1 MDIAAPLL
9 KVRRPPGR
17 RVAVLSAITA
27 LSVAALVWAIVVTRP
42 APEPTMN
49 TVSPGI
55 LYATPFA
62 RFVTNGAAVI
72 AVGVVLLLLLL
83 GTAGRKEYAAVAS
96 RARVIGIAAGIAWV
110 TATTTTWWLQ
120 AATISQSG
128 PKMPFAGMASYV
140 VEVSSGTAL
149 VLTVVVAVAYTL
161 VMLTRKPSSWPAVCF
176 GLALVGLVAVPVT
189 GHASQSNAPWITT
202 PAICLHM
209 CAVSLW
215 VGGLALV
222 TVLVTGNRSALALV
236 LPRFSTVAG
245 GAIATVAVTGVLLA
259 GPRLTKDITPHLS
272 VLLHALFE
280 TPAGWLVLAK
290 LAGLTIL
297 AATGGFIRQ
306 ILLPAVRRK
315 ETVALATLAT
325 VELTV
330 MAATIAI
337 ATVLARPL

>member
-9 KVRRPPGR
+9 KTRGPVGR

-42 APEPTMN
+42 APEPAINIT
-49 TVSPGI
+49 SPGI
-55 LYATPFA
+55 LYATPLA
-62 RFVTNGAAVI
+62 RFVTNGAAII
-72 AVGVVLLLLLL
+72 AVGAVLLLLLL
-83 GTAGRKEYAAVAS
+83 GTAGRKEYAVVVA

-120 AATISQSG
+120 AAAISQSG
-128 PKMPFAGMASYV
+128 PKMPFAGMASYA
-140 VEVSSGTAL
+140 VEVTSGTAL

-161 VMLTRKPSSWPAVCF
+161 VIITRKPTAWPMMCF

-189 GHASQSNAPWITT
+189 GHASQGNAAWLTT
-202 PAICLHM
+202 PAITLHM

-222 TVLVTGNRSALALV
+222 AVLVSSNRSALALV

-280 TPAGWLVLAK
+280 TPAGWLVLGK
-290 LAGLTIL
+290 LAGLTLL

-330 MAATIAI
+330 MAMTIAI

>member
-1 MDIAAPLL
+1 MDLAAPPL
-9 KVRRPPGR
+9 KVRRSAA
-17 RVAVLSAITA
+17 AVSVITT

-42 APEPTMN
+42 APEPALNIT
-49 TVSPGI
+49 SPGI
-55 LYATPFA
+55 LYTTPLA
-62 RFVTNGAAVI
+62 RFVTNGAAII
-72 AVGVVLLLLLL
+72 AVGVTLFLLLL
-83 GTAGRKEYAAVAS
+83 GTAGRKEYDAAAQ

-120 AATISQSG
+120 AAAISQSG
-128 PKMPFAGMASYV
+128 SKMPFAGMASYAV
-140 VEVSSGTAL
+140 NVTSGTAL
-149 VLTVVVAVAYTL
+149 VLTVVTAVAYTL
-161 VMLTRKPSSWPAVCF
+161 LTLTRTPTVWPMVCL

-189 GHASQSNAPWITT
+189 GHASQGSAHWLTT
-202 PAICLHM
+202 PAITLHM

-222 TVLVTGNRSALALV
+222 TVLIAGNRSALALV

-280 TPAGWLVLAK
+280 TPAGWLVLGK
-290 LAGLTIL
+290 LAGLTLL

-330 MAATIAI
+330 MAVTIAI

>member
-1 MDIAAPLL
+1 MDLAAPLL
-9 KVRRPPGR
+9 KVRRS
-17 RVAVLSAITA
+17 AAALSAITT

-42 APEPTMN
+42 APEPAMSIT
-49 TVSPGI
+49 SPGI
-55 LYATPFA
+55 LYATPLA
-62 RFVTNGAAVI
+62 RFVTNGSAII
-72 AVGVVLLLLLL
+72 AVGVPLFLLLL
-83 GTAGRKEYAAVAS
+83 GAAGRREYETVS
-96 RARVIGIAAGIAWV
+96 QRARLIGIAAGIAWV

-120 AATISQSG
+120 AAAISQSG
-128 PKMPFAGMASYV
+128 SKMPFAGMASYAV
-140 VEVSSGTAL
+140 AVTSGTAL
-149 VLTVVVAVAYTL
+149 ALTVLAAVAYTL
-161 VMLTRKPSSWPAVCF
+161 AMLTRTPSSWPLVCF
-176 GLALVGLVAVPVT
+176 GLGLVGLVAVPVT
-189 GHASQSNAPWITT
+189 GHASRGNARWLTT
-202 PAICLHM
+202 PAITLHL

-222 TVLVTGNRSALALV
+222 TVLVAGNRSALSLV

-259 GPRLTKDITPHLS
+259 GPRLTKDVTPHLS

-280 TPAGWLVLAK
+280 TPAGWLVLGK
-290 LAGLTIL
+290 LAGLTLL

-330 MAATIAI
+330 MAVTIAI

>member
-1 MDIAAPLL
+1 MDLAAPLL
-9 KVRRPPGR
+9 KVRRSAAA
-17 RVAVLSAITA
+17 VAVIAT

-42 APEPTMN
+42 APEPALN
-49 TVSPGI
+49 TTSPGI
-55 LYATPFA
+55 LYTTPLA
-62 RFVTNGAAVI
+62 RFVTNGAAII
-72 AVGVVLLLLLL
+72 AVGVTLFLLLL
-83 GTAGRKEYAAVAS
+83 GTAGRKEYDAATE

-110 TATTTTWWLQ
+110 TAITTTWWLQ
-120 AATISQSG
+120 AAAISQSG
-128 PKMPFAGMASYV
+128 SKMPFAGMASYA
-140 VEVSSGTAL
+140 VEVTSGTAL
-149 VLTVVVAVAYTL
+149 VLTVLAAVAYTL
-161 VMLTRKPSSWPAVCF
+161 VMLTRTPTVWPMVCF

-189 GHASQSNAPWITT
+189 GHASQGSAPWLTT
-202 PAICLHM
+202 PAITLHM

-222 TVLVTGNRSALALV
+222 TVLVANNRSALALV

-259 GPRLTKDITPHLS
+259 GPRLTKDVTPHLS

-280 TPAGWLVLAK
+280 TPAGWLVLGK
-290 LAGLTIL
+290 LAGLTLL

-315 ETVALATLAT
+315 ETVALAALAT

-330 MAATIAI
+330 MAVTIAI

>member
-1 MDIAAPLL
+1 MDLAAPLL
-9 KVRRPPGR
+9 KVRRS
-17 RVAVLSAITA
+17 AAALSAITT

-42 APEPTMN
+42 APEPAMN
-49 TVSPGI
+49 ITSPGI
-55 LYATPFA
+55 LYTTPLA
-62 RFVTNGAAVI
+62 RFVTNSAAII
-72 AVGVVLLLLLL
+72 AVGVTLFLLLL
-83 GTAGRKEYAAVAS
+83 GAAGRREYETVS
-96 RARVIGIAAGIAWV
+96 QRARVIGIAAGIAWV

-120 AATISQSG
+120 AAAISQSG
-128 PKMPFAGMASYV
+128 SKMPFAGMASYA
-140 VEVSSGTAL
+140 VEVTSGTAL
-149 VLTVVVAVAYTL
+149 ALTVVAAVAYT
-161 VMLTRKPSSWPAVCF
+161 VGMFRRTPVVCF
-176 GLALVGLVAVPVT
+176 GLGLVGLVAVPVT
-189 GHASQSNAPWITT
+189 GHASQGNAPWLTT
-202 PAICLHM
+202 PAITLHM

-222 TVLVTGNRSALALV
+222 TVLVAGNRSALALV

-259 GPRLTKDITPHLS
+259 GPRLTKDITPHVS

-280 TPAGWLVLAK
+280 TPAGWLVLGK
-290 LAGLTIL
+290 LAGLTLL

-330 MAATIAI
+330 MAVTIAI